1 MIFSLLGRAILSGCV
16 AGIVASVLQLWFVQ
30 PVLLHAEMF
39 EAGELVHF
47 GQDGHAAGAGHAADA
62 HAGDHGHGVADG
74 TFARNALTAGFMV
87 VIYSGF
93 AFILLALMSLAEHR
107 GAEINARTGIVW
119 GVAGF
124 VVAILA
130 PAFTAPP
137 ALPGYA
143 TIDIDIRQIWWVST
157 VIATALG
164 LWLIAFGQHGFSWVA
179 GILLL
184 AAPHAVGLPPHEVYL
199 GPEPPELGALMSARV
214 IGTGMAAWV
223 VLGAVAGYL
232 WARAEANARTQP
244 A

>member
-30 PVLLHAEMF
+30 PVLLHAELF

-47 GQDGHAAGAGHAADA
+47 GQDGHAAGVGHATGSG
-62 HAGDHGHGVADG
+62 AGGHGHDG
-74 TFARNALTAGFMV
+74 AESAFGRNVLTAAFLV
-87 VIYSGF
+87 LVYSGF
-93 AFILLALMSLAEHR
+93 AFVLLALMSVAENR
-107 GAEINARTGIVW
+107 GAEINPRTGMIW

-130 PAFTAPP
+130 PAFSAPP

-143 TIDIDIRQIWWVST
+143 TIDIDIRQIWWIST

-164 LWLIAFGQHGFSWVA
+164 LWLIAFGQQAFSWVA
-179 GILLL
+179 GIMLL
-184 AAPHAVGLPPHEVYL
+184 AAPHAIGLPPHEVFL
-199 GPEPPELGALMSARV
+199 GPAPPELGALMSARV

-223 VLGAVAGYL
+223 VMGAVAGYL
-232 WARAEANARTQP
+232 WARGEANARTQP